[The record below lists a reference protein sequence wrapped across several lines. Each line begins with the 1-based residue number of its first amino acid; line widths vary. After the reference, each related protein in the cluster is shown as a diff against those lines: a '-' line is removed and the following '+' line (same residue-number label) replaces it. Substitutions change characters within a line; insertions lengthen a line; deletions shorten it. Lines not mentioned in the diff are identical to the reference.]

1 MNINSI
7 ANKITSLFSTTRS
20 PAPQIPGILMAA
32 GATQMPG
39 LSVSKSCG
47 KVASRLMEHGIPTDA
62 LPDGTEN
69 KTLVLVKA
77 IVEEVYRAIRE
88 DSNTQIV
95 FPPGAISIM
104 TMGANGGGPM
114 VSQGINI
121 NFPKGNAV
129 TQ

>member
-1 MNINSI
+1 MG
-7 ANKITSLFSTTRS
+7 ANEVKKGADKQIRTRCYYSDYVNHAIRFYLTTPETLKLEGKRK
-20 PAPQIPGILMAA
+20 ADLENWVAVQTVLHNL
-32 GATQMPG
+32 GAE
-39 LSVSKSCG
+39 K
-47 KVASRLMEHGIPTDA
+47 R
-62 LPDGTEN
+62 
-69 KTLVLVKA
+69 A

>member
-1 MNINSI
+1 MSI
-7 ANKITSLFSTTRS
+7 KDISNKITSLFNTTRS
-20 PAPQIPGILMAA
+20 PAPEIPGILMAA

-47 KVASRLMEHGIPTDA
+47 KITARLMEHGIPTDA

-95 FPPGAISIM
+95 FAPGAISIM
-104 TMGANGGGPM
+104 TTGANGGGPM